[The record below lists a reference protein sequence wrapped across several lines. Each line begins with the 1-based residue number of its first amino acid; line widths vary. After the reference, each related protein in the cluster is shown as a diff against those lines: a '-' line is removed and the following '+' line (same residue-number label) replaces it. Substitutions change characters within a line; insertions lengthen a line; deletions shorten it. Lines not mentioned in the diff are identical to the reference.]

1 MITHNNIIALGLT
14 SVEAIVAVS
23 DMTGSPKSQ
32 QF

>member
-1 MITHNNIIALGLT
+1 MITHNTIIALGLT
-14 SVEAIVAVS
+14 SVEAVAVT